1 MAIDY
6 EKFVCNQVD
15 DMIAQ
20 IADKTSEED
29 IARIRDAFA
38 FAHDAHAPQRR
49 RSGEPYIIHPVA
61 VARIIALELQLGPN
75 PIIAGFLHDVVED
88 TPHTIE
94 EIRARFGD
102 DVAFLVDVVTKRKCT
117 DNEDSVQENNFR
129 QLLKSLQYDI
139 RAVLI
144 KLADR
149 LHNMRTLASM
159 KPEKQMKIAGET
171 DYFYA
176 PFANRLGLHSVRRE
190 LENLSFKYR
199 CPDRFERLS
208 HLLKEDQVRNSDHLN
223 DFTDHLVRI
232 FQKRGINVRTEVRWR
247 QPYSIYQSMRHSG
260 RDFHHVDYRYIIR
273 LIYDSNEVELPAGVP
288 DEKEKKEKAISLKIY
303 SILTDHF
310 KERPGSMINYIDY
323 PKENGYQS
331 LHIQLLGD
339 KGIWEEI
346 HISSEHMV
354 ERARLGLILDYIEEE
369 RRETSDGQHAE
380 NMDGNQNRERTYRW
394 IDKFKMMLQ
403 DISEKNTNTLFMDS
417 VVSTLYSE
425 DITVYDPTGTP
436 TQLPRGGTALDYAF
450 EIGKGEHAQYARI
463 NGRLQSLKAV
473 LQHGDCV
480 EIGENPDRQP
490 HGEWFAWAKTYK
502 AKNFLKP
509 LCHPE
514 MAGRYRRC
522 EHCKPLPG
530 HEVIGFCEDDTNV
543 TVHRRDCRHVISQAA
558 QQGDRIRNVLF
569 PECEERVYPVT
580 THLRGIDRDGLL
592 QDIVNCM
599 SDKLHIS
606 MSNMNIETKDEI
618 FDCTISYT
626 VHSAE
631 ELRAAVKLLASIEGV
646 DEVSK

>member
-1 MAIDY
+1 MVKIDY
-6 EKFVCNQVD
+6 EKIVREQVD

-20 IADKTSEED
+20 ISDRTSSED
-29 IARIRDAFA
+29 IARIRDAFL

-49 RSGEPYIIHPVA
+49 KSGEPYIIHPVA
-61 VARIIALELQLGPN
+61 VARIIALELKLGPN
-75 PIIAGFLHDVVED
+75 PVIAGFLHDVVED
-88 TPHTIE
+88 TPHTIN
-94 EIRARFGD
+94 EISERFGK
-102 DVAFLVDVVTKRKCT
+102 DVAFLVDVVTKRKYIG
-117 DNEDSVQENNFR
+117 DDGRKQENNFR

-159 KPEKQMKIAGET
+159 RPEKQMKIAGET

-208 HLLKEDQVRNSDHLN
+208 LLLEQDQLSNSARLD

-232 FQKRGINVRTEVRWR
+232 LQKRGINVRTEVRWR
-247 QPYSIYQSMRHSG
+247 QPYSIYQSMQKHG
-260 RDFHHVDYRYIIR
+260 RDFHHVDYRHIIR
-273 LIYDSNEVELPAGVP
+273 LIYDAKNVTRPMGMP
-288 DEKEKKEKAISLKIY
+288 DEAASDEKAISLKIY

-310 KERPGSMINYIDY
+310 KERPGSMINYIDN

-331 LHIQLLGD
+331 LHIRLLSD
-339 KGIWEEI
+339 QGIWEEI

-354 ERARLGLILDYIEEE
+354 ERSRLGLILDYIEAE
-369 RRETSDGQHAE
+369 RQDAAEGGSHARST
-380 NMDGNQNRERTYRW
+380 DYRW

-403 DISEKNTNTLFMDS
+403 DISEKNADTLFMDS

-425 DITVYDPTGTP
+425 DITVYDTGGNPTR
-436 TQLPRGGTALDYAF
+436 LPLNGTALDYAF

-463 NGRLQSLKAV
+463 NGRLQSLKTV

-480 EIGENPDRQP
+480 EIGVNPDRQP
-490 HGEWFAWAKTYK
+490 HGEWYAWAKTYK

-530 HEVIGFCEDDTNV
+530 HEVIGFRENDGNV

-569 PECEERVYPVT
+569 PECEERVYPVK
-580 THLRGIDRDGLL
+580 THIRGVDRDHIL
-592 QDIVNCM
+592 QDIVTCL
-599 SDKLHIS
+599 SDSLHIS
-606 MSNMNIETKDEI
+606 VNSMNIETQDEI
-618 FDCTISYT
+618 FDCTVGYT

-631 ELRAAVKLLASIEGV
+631 ELRSAVRLLASVEGV